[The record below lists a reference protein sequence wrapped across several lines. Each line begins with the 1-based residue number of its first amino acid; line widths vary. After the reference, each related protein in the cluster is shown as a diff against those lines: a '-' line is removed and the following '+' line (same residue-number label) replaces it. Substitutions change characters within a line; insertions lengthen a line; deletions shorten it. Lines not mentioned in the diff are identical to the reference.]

1 MHAVRLPV
9 IAKPGTWNESEQL
22 HTLIR
27 PSVRPSVA
35 FFCFMVEL
43 DNEAIPRPTEHED
56 WLPLPPSLPPL
67 PASSPAC
74 LSLSLSLSFFLS
86 SAIQCPST
94 RNSIPFQ
101 SLEAVTA

>member
-22 HTLIR
+22 HTLI
-27 PSVRPSVA
+27 RPSVA

-56 WLPLPPSLPPL
+56 WLPLPPSLPL
-67 PASSPAC
+67 SVAC
-74 LSLSLSLSFFLS
+74 FLARLSLSPFPSLRHSWWRS
-86 SAIQCPST
+86 DGDCQQCGES
-94 RNSIPFQ
+94 RQ
-101 SLEAVTA
+101 SYVW

>member
-1 MHAVRLPV
+1 M

-22 HTLIR
+22 HTLI
-27 PSVRPSVA
+27 RPSVA

-56 WLPLPPSLPPL
+56 WLPLPPSLPP
-67 PASSPAC
+67 SVAC
-74 LSLSLSLSFFLS
+74 FLTRLSLALSLSFFLS